1 MIYLQ
6 HFPHLVFSIFY
17 SGCALSCFDGISR
30 TRTTE
35 RSYILPTQHQ
45 NLSRKITRIETQK
58 KKMHVFVATEG
69 RLHVRYITVDN
80 LGAGPFC
87 VSLWH
92 YVSVAQHMQHRR
104 ARSSNDDPAEPYS
117 AAE

>member
-1 MIYLQ
+1 MVFHVREQLKDLTYCLHSIRTYLVRL
-6 HFPHLVFSIFY
+6 HESKH
-17 SGCALSCFDGISR
+17 
-30 TRTTE
+30 
-35 RSYILPTQHQ
+35 
-45 NLSRKITRIETQK
+45 
-58 KKMHVFVATEG
+58 KKMQVFVATEG